1 MGVNDSVDRAS
12 IGKLVRDRI
21 PERFPAS
28 RYRVLDDAEF
38 GAALRAKLTE
48 EVGEY
53 LADGTPEELADV
65 LEVLHALAA
74 LHGLTPGE
82 LEEMRVRKAAERGGF
97 AGRVWLELPDGEP
110 NAR

>member
-1 MGVNDSVDRAS
+1 MNDSVDRAA

-28 RYRVLDDAEF
+28 RSRVLAEAEYE
-38 GAALRAKLTE
+38 AALRAKLTE

-53 LADGTPEELADV
+53 LTDGTPEELADV

-74 LHGLTPGE
+74 RHGLTPEE
-82 LEEMRVRKAAERGGF
+82 LERLRAQKAAERGGF
-97 AGRVWLELPDGEP
+97 AGRVWLDLPNGEP